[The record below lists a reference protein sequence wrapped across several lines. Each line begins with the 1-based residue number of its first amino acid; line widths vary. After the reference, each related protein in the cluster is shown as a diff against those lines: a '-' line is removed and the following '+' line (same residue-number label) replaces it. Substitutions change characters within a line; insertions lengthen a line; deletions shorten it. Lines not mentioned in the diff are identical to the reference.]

1 MGYAAVQQAGVEGSV
16 QKPAQKASMEW
27 NARRNAT
34 VGMAPSAATSQ
45 VNALADQDG
54 WETLVPGHVHLE
66 PLAMTAR
73 ESVSVRMVLPVILSL
88 VLASVAQVTW
98 ASTVRK
104 VSRLRNS
111 HRRNIFNFSNQ
122 QKIIKNL

>member
-16 QKPAQKASMEW
+16 QKPAQKVSMEW

-34 VGMAPSAATSQ
+34 VGMVPSAATSQ
-45 VNALADQDG
+45 VNALADLDG
-54 WETLVPGHVHLE
+54 WETLVPGRVQLE

-98 ASTVRK
+98 ASTCQFPVY
-104 VSRLRNS
+104 
-111 HRRNIFNFSNQ
+111 
-122 QKIIKNL
+122 